1 MKDRLK
7 TRVQLSD
14 LELKTLI
21 HHLSMEIDS
30 LQTVYQDLM
39 CHGDDEDGH
48 STYLEYQTAL
58 TLKGKITKA
67 LNNLTK

>member
-30 LQTVYQDLM
+30 LETVYQDLM
-39 CHGDDEDGH
+39 YHGDQEDGH
-48 STYLEYQTAL
+48 RAYLEYETAIN
-58 TLKGKITKA
+58 LKDKITKA
-67 LNNLTK
+67 LNKLTK